1 MKTKRMIT
9 MAIAAIVLGSFSVSY
24 AASRNARRTR
34 QNTTKTTKVSKNSPK
49 LVESKDYT
57 CGSSNLKAD
66 FFDNDIAKVKV
77 GKKVYNL
84 KRAVSA
90 SGEYFEDGKGVSL
103 HVKGDEGVFTVGGV
117 DKSCEV
123 AGKKSTS
130 EKQAVTYRLN
140 DETLKNRNI
149 KVEYGNDTA
158 KVTDFNGDVH
168 NLKRAKSASG
178 MYFEDT
184 DGVSLHVKGKEGIF
198 TISGVDYSFE
208 QK

>member
-1 MKTKRMIT
+1 MKTKKMIT
-9 MAIAAIVLGSFSVSY
+9 VASLAMILGSFSVNY
-24 AASRNARRTR
+24 AAVK
-34 QNTTKTTKVSKNSPK
+34 NTKTVKNIAKTTKAAK
-49 LVESKDYT
+49 LVESNDYT
-57 CGSSNLKAD
+57 CGANTLKVD

-103 HVKGDEGVFTVGGV
+103 HVKGDEGIFTVGGV

-130 EKQAVTYRLN
+130 EKQVVTYKLN

-178 MYFEDT
+178 MYFEDA

-198 TISGVDYSFE
+198 TISGVDYSFG
-208 QK
+208 QN